1 VKVLWYQLTH
11 VVWDKAVV
19 VIFINTT

>member
-1 VKVLWYQLTH
+1 VTVLWYQLTH

-19 VIFINTT
+19 VIFINRT